1 MLKILQIGFNHTW
14 TKNFQMFKVDL
25 EKAEEPKIKLPTT
38 AGSSK
43 KQESYR
49 KTSALLTTSKLL
61 TVWITAN
68 WKILKDIGIWD
79 DLTCL
84 PWNLYAGKEAIVRTG
99 HVKQTTFKLG
109 KEYIRAVCCYPA
121 HLTYMQGTSWK
132 MPGWKKH
139 KLESRLPE
147 VSTISDVQITWP
159 LWQKLKK
166 N

>member
-1 MLKILQIGFNHTW
+1 MSKTKLGRKNKDLIIFKVFVPNCLNIKKNEWLLKKVSRITEIKLVKVGFSSTW
-14 TKNFQMFKVDL
+14 TKNFQMSKLDL

-38 AGSSK
+38 VGSSK

-84 PWNLYAGKEAIVRTG
+84 PWNLYAGKEAIVRTKRG
-99 HVKQTTFKLG
+99 TIDGLQIG
-109 KEYIRAVCCYPA
+109 KGVCQGWYIVT
-121 HLTYMQGTSWK
+121 LF
-132 MPGWKKH
+132 
-139 KLESRLPE
+139 
-147 VSTISDVQITWP
+147 I
-159 LWQKLKK
+159 
-166 N
+166 